1 MYYEFFNNTPPLYLG
16 IKQCNP
22 KGYWFKHDQKKGWP
36 INLIP
41 FEGKDIHIWFQD
53 DLTFFENKFV
63 ELETYKEYYKDN
75 IKDIFFYTWHEKI
88 VNIYHD
94 LNIFVFPKFLID
106 HWINAS
112 KHKFSLVNSFNF
124 EKKSQKVLCLNG
136 NWRSHRDIVFNKI
149 RNNNNIF
156 YSYLAR
162 QIKLPMET
170 EWSRND
176 YQTWHN
182 VDDRISYI
190 TYNKPQIVKSTSNDQ
205 RHLELLTNTKNL
217 LMAKDLY
224 NTTCFSLVTE
234 TRYNLPCDFV
244 TEKTTQCWLALHP
257 ALYVSNRYHVVH
269 IRDWGFDVFDDLF
282 DHSYDSASDSDRIE
296 ILFKKN
302 QSQLNNGIAITDD
315 IQQRLW
321 KNRDHY
327 FNNFHNILPNTK

>member
-1 MYYEFFNNTPPLYLG
+1 MYYEFFNNVPPLYLG

-22 KGYWFKHDQKKGWP
+22 RGNWFQHDLEKGWP

-63 ELETYKEYYKDN
+63 ELESYKEYYKDD
-75 IKDIFFYTWHEKI
+75 IKNVFFYTWHEKI
-88 VNIYHD
+88 VDLYPD
-94 LNIFVFPKFLID
+94 LNIVIFPKFLID

-112 KHKFSLVNSFNF
+112 NNKVLLTESFNF
-124 EKKSQKVLCLNG
+124 KNKSKQVLCLNG
-136 NWRSHRDIVFNKI
+136 NRRSHRDSVFFKISNNKNMI
-149 RNNNNIF
+149 W
-156 YSYLAR
+156 SYLAR
-162 QIKLPMET
+162 KVKISLET
-170 EWSRND
+170 EWSRD
-176 YQTWHN
+176 HYQNWHDIDEN
-182 VDDRISYI
+182 ISYI
-190 TYNKPQIVKSTSNDQ
+190 TYYEPQKIKSTSTDQ
-205 RHLELLTNTKNL
+205 RQKSLLRNTKNL

-257 ALYVSNRYHVVH
+257 ALYVSNRYHVAH

-282 DHSYDSASDSDRIE
+282 DHGYDSASDSDRIE
-296 ILFKKN
+296 ILFNSN
-302 QSQLNNGIAITDD
+302 QSQLNNGIVLTDD
-315 IQQRLW
+315 IQQRLL

-327 FNNFHNILPNTK
+327 FNNFHNILTNTK